1 MGLNPKLTSFAATT
15 QADAVAALLDNG
27 WLRLYSGAQPST
39 ADEAVSGQVVLAELR
54 FGNQAFGSA
63 SDGVAA
69 ANAISG
75 DSAANT
81 AGTATWFR
89 CFMSDGTTPVFD
101 GSVGTSNSN
110 VVLNS
115 AEISAGAQVDVT
127 SFTFTAQKG

>member
-1 MGLNPKLTSFAATT
+1 MALNPKLTDLAATT
-15 QADAVAALLDNG
+15 EANAVAALLNNG
-27 WLRLYSGAQPST
+27 WLRLYSGSQPST
-39 ADEAVSGQVVLAELR
+39 ADEAVSSQVVLAELR
-54 FGNQAFGSA
+54 FGNPAFGSA

-69 ANAISG
+69 ANAIAG
-75 DSAANT
+75 DASANAT
-81 AGTATWFR
+81 GTATWFR
-89 CFMSDGTTPVFD
+89 CFKSDGATPVFD

>member
-1 MGLNPKLTSFAATT
+1 MALNPKLTDLAATT
-15 QADAVAALLDNG
+15 EADAVAALLNNG

-39 ADEAVSGQVVLAELR
+39 ADEAVSSQVVLAELR
-54 FGNQAFGSA
+54 FGNPAFGAA

-69 ANAISG
+69 ANAIAG
-75 DSAANT
+75 DASANA

-89 CFMSDGTTPVFD
+89 CFESDGATPVFD

-115 AEISAGAQVDVT
+115 AEISAGAPVDVT